1 MSESPGFAIN
11 LERTGDAGSSFR
23 TQNMPGQLQRQNM
36 VDRGSNSDFTV
47 QGDLIKVIHG
57 QFSPDGKPATLIVAE
72 FRFLCA
78 DNSRRFR
85 EATIELQFAESLDP
99 KSKGFDDPE
108 VVIIAPTG
116 NNSLNPT
123 QEAWTTTRT
132 SSASAETGM
141 DFAKLGG
148 SLSWEISKSFEK
160 EYRAIVNGAVRLE
173 GRNYGMKNQARW
185 NLLENASRCDGI
197 PSLLR
202 TAILL
207 KRKDNTDFLAT
218 IKIKAKVDILHS
230 LHSKFQNLLGTT
242 PKDDPVFFDPDL
254 PPVGE
259 IPEGLDLDNLS
270 GYDLTKL
277 SAAESAVPI

>member
-1 MSESPGFAIN
+1 MSDPPSFAIS
-11 LERTGDAGSSFR
+11 LERTGDVGSAFR
-23 TQNMPGQLQRQNM
+23 TQNTPGQLQRQSL
-36 VDRGSNSDFTV
+36 VDRGSGSDFTV
-47 QGDLIKVIHG
+47 QGDLINVIHG

-72 FRFLCA
+72 FRFLSA
-78 DNSRRFR
+78 DSSRQFR

-99 KSKGFDDPE
+99 KSKGFDDP
-108 VVIIAPTG
+108 VVTRIAPMG

-132 SSASAETGM
+132 SSASAEAGVKS
-141 DFAKLGG
+141 AKLGG
-148 SLSWEISKSFEK
+148 SVSWEITKSVDK
-160 EYRAIVNGAVRLE
+160 EYWAIVNGAVRIE

-185 NLLENASRCDGI
+185 NLLENTSSHDGI

-207 KRKDNTDFLAT
+207 VRNDNEDFFAT
-218 IKIKAKVDILHS
+218 IKIKAKVDMLHS
-230 LHSKFQNLLGTT
+230 LHSKFQNLMGTT

-259 IPEGLDLDNLS
+259 IPEGLELDNLS

-277 SAAESAVPI
+277 SAAESAVPL

>member
-1 MSESPGFAIN
+1 MSGFAIS

-23 TQNMPGQLQRQNM
+23 TQNMPGQLQRQSL

-47 QGDLIKVIHG
+47 QGDLINVIHG

-72 FRFLCA
+72 FRFLTA
-78 DNSRRFR
+78 DSSRRFR
-85 EATIELQFAESLDP
+85 AATIELQFAESLDP
-99 KSKGFDDPE
+99 NSKGFDDPE
-108 VVIIAPTG
+108 VVRIAPVG

-123 QEAWTTTRT
+123 QEAWTSTRT
-132 SSASAETGM
+132 SSASAEAGV

-160 EYRAIVNGAVRLE
+160 EYRAVVNGAIRIE

-185 NLLENASRCDGI
+185 NLLENESSRDGI

-202 TAILL
+202 TGVLL
-207 KRKDNTDFLAT
+207 IRKDNEDFLAT

-259 IPEGLDLDNLS
+259 VPEGLELDNLS

-277 SAAESAVPI
+277 SAAESVVPL